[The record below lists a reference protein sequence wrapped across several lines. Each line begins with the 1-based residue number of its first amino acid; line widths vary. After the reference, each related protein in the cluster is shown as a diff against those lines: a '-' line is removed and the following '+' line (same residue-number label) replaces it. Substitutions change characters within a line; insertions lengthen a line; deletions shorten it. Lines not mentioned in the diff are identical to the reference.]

1 MNRLPNRRRLAAL
14 AFALCLAVPVAHAAT
29 ALAQLRYIPDMTVD
43 LNGTTVGPKAVA
55 NDTLAG
61 SPTLALSGLPVDVA
75 AYSYT
80 GTVHWLVFDTT
91 VNLGAFTATPRDV
104 VSYDGSTYT
113 LILNGATAGIPDGV
127 AIDALSST
135 NGVDF
140 LLSFDTT
147 ATVGAVTAGPEDV
160 VRYAGGTWASYLV
173 GGTAG
178 VPAGANLDALYR
190 LSNGHLLMSFD
201 IAGTTTVGAVNFTAG
216 DVLEYTPG
224 TPGTWEMAFSPS
236 ALYPGPSPS
245 WGAANLHGLW
255 AQAAPVAPGTLQFS
269 SLTYTVNETGP
280 TATITVTRSGGATG
294 IVTVHYATSDGTA
307 TAAAPADYIATSGTL
322 TWADQVSA
330 PQTFTIPI
338 VDDILVEGN
347 QTVLL
352 TLSAPTGGA
361 TLGAQATATL
371 TIIDN
376 DFAAPTP
383 MAGVST
389 NSIDFGNQ
397 VLATT
402 SGTQTVTVTSN
413 GNDSLNLTGAS
424 LGGANAADFTI
435 LSDTCTGASL
445 APLASCAIG
454 LRFTPSALGPRVA
467 SLSIASNDAA
477 SPAVVALTGNGVAV
491 PIGGDPIGVP
501 TLSEW
506 ALILLSLMMG
516 AFGLAS
522 HRRPFKQ
529 FHKGDR
535 Q

>member
-1 MNRLPNRRRLAAL
+1 MNGFPSLRGLAAIAL
-14 AFALCLAVPVAHAAT
+14 ALCIAAPVAHAAT
-29 ALAQLRYIPDMTVD
+29 ALAQLRYVPDITVD
-43 LNGTTVGPKAVA
+43 LNGTTVGPNAVA

-75 AYSYT
+75 AYAYT

-147 ATVGAVTAGPEDV
+147 ATVGSVFAAPEDV
-160 VRYAGGTWASYLV
+160 VQYAGGTWSSYFD
-173 GGTAG
+173 GSTAG

-201 IAGTTTVGAVNFTAG
+201 IAGTTTVGAVGFTAG
-216 DVLEYTPG
+216 DVLEYTAPN
-224 TPGTWEMAFSPS
+224 TWELAFSPAS
-236 ALYPGPSPS
+236 LYPG

-255 AQAAPVAPGTLQFS
+255 AQAAPIVPGTLQFS
-269 SLTYTVNETGP
+269 SPTYSVNETDP
-280 TATITVTRSGGATG
+280 TATITVTRSGGASG
-294 IVTVHYATSDGTA
+294 MVTVHYATSNGTA
-307 TAAAPADYIATSGTL
+307 TAGPDYAATSGTL
-322 TWADQVSA
+322 TWANGVSA

-338 VDDILVEGN
+338 SDDGLPEGN
-347 QTVLL
+347 ETVHL

-361 TLGAQATATL
+361 TLGAQATAAL

-376 DFAAPTP
+376 DLAPHTP

-389 NSIDFGNQ
+389 ANLDFGDQ

-413 GNDSLNLTGAS
+413 GNAPLNFTPAS
-424 LGGANAADFTI
+424 VVGANAADFSI
-435 LSDTCTGASL
+435 VSNTCIGSL

-454 LRFTPSALGPRVA
+454 LRFTPSALGPRGA
-467 SLSIASNDAA
+467 NLNIASDAA
-477 SPAVVALTGNGVAV
+477 SPAVALTGNGVAV
-491 PIGGDPIGVP
+491 PIAGNLTGVP

-506 ALILLSLMMG
+506 ALMLLSLMMG
-516 AFGLAS
+516 GVGLAS
-522 HRRPFKQ
+522 RRRAFRQ
-529 FHKGDR
+529 FN
-535 Q
+535 